1 MSGEF
6 IPNTVAALFTLA
18 IFSFLWKDNP
28 LYKAAESLAV
38 GLSAGYFTVIL
49 ISTSLK
55 QNLWDPLVQD
65 GQLLLII
72 PAILGLLMYLRL
84 TRRWTWVSRYPL
96 AFYMGIASGAALSP
110 TILAYV
116 VRQIEYTIVPISFP
130 SFAELGTIC
139 SDAFASV
146 GFFEGLILAIVGVLG
161 SVQNLLIVAMVF
173 ASLFYFFFSVA
184 HKGFFGGTAK
194 FGIWIIMIAFGAQF
208 GFTVMA
214 RISLLIGR
222 VQFLL
227 SDWLGLVN
235 VG

>member
-6 IPNTVAALFTLA
+6 IANTVAAIFTLA

-28 LYKAAESLAV
+28 IYKAAESLAV

-49 ISTSLK
+49 IQTSLRRT
-55 QNLWDPLVQD
+55 LLDPLFQD
-65 GQLLLII
+65 GQYLVII
-72 PAILGLLMYLRL
+72 PGVLGLLMYLRL
-84 TRRWTWVSRYPL
+84 TRRWTWISRYPL

-116 VRQIEYTIVPISFP
+116 VRQIEYTIVPISFG
-130 SFAELGTIC
+130 SW
-139 SDAFASV
+139 
-146 GFFEGLILAIVGVLG
+146 EGI
-161 SVQNLLIVAMVF
+161 QNLLIVLMVF
-173 ASLFYFFFSVA
+173 SALFYFFFSVE
-184 HKGFFGGTAK
+184 HKGVFGGTAK

-227 SDWLGLVN
+227 SDWLGLVQIS
-235 VG
+235 

>member
-1 MSGEF
+1 MNGEF
-6 IPNTVAALFTLA
+6 IPHTVAALFTLA

-49 ISTSLK
+49 IRTSLMRT
-55 QNLWDPLVQD
+55 LIDPLFEE
-65 GQLLLII
+65 GQVLVII
-72 PAILGLLMYLRL
+72 PGILGLLMYLRL
-84 TRRWTWVSRYPL
+84 TRRWTWISRYPL

-116 VRQIEYTIVPISFP
+116 VRQIEYTIVPM
-130 SFAELGTIC
+130 
-139 SDAFASV
+139 
-146 GFFEGLILAIVGVLG
+146 GFGSWEGITNI
-161 SVQNLLIVAMVF
+161 LIVVMVF
-173 ASLFYFFFSVA
+173 CSLFYFFFSVP
-184 HKGFFGGTAK
+184 HKGVFGGVSRI
-194 FGIWIIMIAFGAQF
+194 GIWVIMVAFGAQF

-227 SDWLGLVN
+227 GDWLGLIHLE
-235 VG
+235 

>member
-6 IPNTVAALFTLA
+6 IANTIAAIFTLA

-49 ISTSLK
+49 IETSLRRT
-55 QNLWDPLVQD
+55 LVDPLFKD
-65 GQLLLII
+65 GQFLLII
-72 PAILGLLMYLRL
+72 PALLGLLMYLRL
-84 TRRWTWVSRYPL
+84 TRRWTWISRYPL

-116 VRQIEYTIVPISFP
+116 VRQIEHTIVPVSF
-130 SFAELGTIC
+130 SSWDGI
-139 SDAFASV
+139 
-146 GFFEGLILAIVGVLG
+146 
-161 SVQNLLIVAMVF
+161 QNLLIVVMVF
-173 ASLFYFFFSVA
+173 SALFYFFFSVE
-184 HKGFFGGTAK
+184 HKGVFGGTAK

-222 VQFLL
+222 IQFLL
-227 SDWLGLVN
+227 GDWLGLVK
-235 VG
+235 VS

>member
-6 IPNTVAALFTLA
+6 IANTVAAIFTLA

-49 ISTSLK
+49 IETSLRRT
-55 QNLWDPLVQD
+55 LLDPLFKD
-65 GQLLLII
+65 GQYLVII
-72 PAILGLLMYLRL
+72 PGILGLLMYLRL
-84 TRRWTWVSRYPL
+84 TRRWTWISRYPL

-110 TILAYV
+110 TILAYM
-116 VRQIEYTIVPISFP
+116 VRQIEYTIVPISFN
-130 SFAELGTIC
+130 SWDGI
-139 SDAFASV
+139 
-146 GFFEGLILAIVGVLG
+146 
-161 SVQNLLIVAMVF
+161 QNLLIVLMVF
-173 ASLFYFFFSVA
+173 SALFYFFFSVE
-184 HKGFFGGTAK
+184 HKGVFGGTAK

-227 SDWLGLVN
+227 SDWLGLVK
-235 VG
+235 VS